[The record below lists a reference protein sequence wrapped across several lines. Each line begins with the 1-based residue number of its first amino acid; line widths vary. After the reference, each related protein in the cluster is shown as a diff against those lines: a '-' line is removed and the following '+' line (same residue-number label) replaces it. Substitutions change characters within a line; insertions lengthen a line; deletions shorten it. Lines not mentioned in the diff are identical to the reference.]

1 MSQQYDRTNTGII
14 SKNDR
19 KEQDNH
25 PDIRGSIN
33 VEGREFWLDGWRKER
48 NDGSGS
54 FYSLRVKPKDA
65 PAPKPS
71 KPAPKQ
77 FADIDDDIPFADP
90 YKGRRS
96 HVV

>member
-14 SKNDR
+14 SKNER
-19 KEQDNH
+19 KETETH

-33 VEGREFWLDGWRKER
+33 VEGREYWLDGWRKER

-65 PAPKPS
+65 PAPKPAS
-71 KPAPKQ
+71 KPAPRRQ
-77 FADIDDDIPFADP
+77 DDDSDDIPF
-90 YKGRRS
+90 
-96 HVV
+96 